1 MSIHPP
7 YPFPPLLAQDGLA
20 VGGLSVPLAVL
31 ILVLSI
37 LGYALVN
44 SIEIAIVGANLIRIR
59 HLAQQ
64 GSRGAQAI
72 ERLSASQDRFFASI
86 VLLQNLF
93 VVLASAMAAIIAV
106 EAMGGIGLLFGTIII
121 TLVIALFGEV
131 TPKVLAAQAS
141 ERYAV
146 FVARPVEWLVKGLG
160 PLAGAMAALPRLLS
174 RVFLPGR
181 ASVTPSVT
189 EGELRMLIGLSAV
202 SGEVAQAEAQLLER
216 VFHFH
221 DRRLNEVMVPR
232 TEVTWLERGT
242 PISEFYAIFDRA
254 PRSRFPV
261 FEESIDNVIGIVGI
275 KDVLRALARGEI
287 DPSSPVETCMRPAY
301 FVPESKLI
309 GELFAEMRDQQQQMA
324 IAVDEYGGTAGLVTL
339 EMLLE
344 EMVGRVADELAPPV
358 REFEAI
364 DEHTIQVD
372 GGMSVHEARE
382 TLGLAIPE
390 GDYETIAGFVLS
402 QVGHIPREGEAVT
415 GEGFRMVVGEVRG
428 VKIERVV
435 VTKT

>member
-7 YPFPPLLAQDGLA
+7 YPLPLLLAQDGLA
-20 VGGLSVPLAVL
+20 VSGLDIPLAVL
-31 ILVLSI
+31 ILVLSV

-44 SIEIAIVGANLIRIR
+44 SIEIAIVAANPIRIR

-64 GSRGAQAI
+64 GSKGAQAI
-72 ERLSASQDRFFASI
+72 ERLRASQDRFFASI

-93 VVLASAMAAIIAV
+93 VVVASAMTAIIAV
-106 EAMGGIGLLFGTIII
+106 ETMGGIGILVGTIII
-121 TLVIALFGEV
+121 TLVIALFGEL
-131 TPKVLAAQAS
+131 TPKVLAAQAT

-146 FVARPVEWLVKGLG
+146 FVARPVEWLVRLLG
-160 PLAGAMAALPRLLS
+160 PLAAALAAVPRLLS
-174 RVFLPGR
+174 RVFLRGT
-181 ASVTPSVT
+181 ASVTPAVT

-202 SGEVAQAEAQLLER
+202 SGEVAQDEAQLLER

-242 PISEFYAIFDRA
+242 PIGEFYAIFNQA

-261 FEESIDNVIGIVGI
+261 FEESIDNVVGIVGI

-309 GELFAEMRDQQQQMA
+309 GELFAEMRDQRQQMA

-358 REFEAI
+358 PEFEAI
-364 DEHTIQVD
+364 DEYTIQVD

-382 TLGLAIPE
+382 TLALAIPD
-390 GDYETIAGFVLS
+390 GDYETVAGFVLS
-402 QVGHIPREGEAVT
+402 QVGHIPRQGEAIT

-435 VTKT
+435 VTRT

>member
-20 VGGLSVPLAVL
+20 VSGLGIPLAVVV
-31 ILVLSI
+31 LVVSV

-44 SIEIAIVGANLIRIR
+44 SIEIAVVGANLIRIG

-72 ERLSASQDRFFASI
+72 ERLSANQDRFFASI
-86 VLLQNLF
+86 VLFQNLF
-93 VVLASAMAAIIAV
+93 VVVASAMTAVIAV
-106 EAMGGIGLLFGTIII
+106 EAMGGLGILVGTVVI
-121 TLVIALFGEV
+121 TFVIALFGEL
-131 TPKVLAAQAS
+131 TPKVLAARAT

-146 FVARPVEWLVKGLG
+146 FVARPVEWLVRLLG
-160 PLAGAMAALPRLLS
+160 PLAVAMAAVPRFLS
-174 RVFLPGR
+174 RVLLRGT
-181 ASVTPSVT
+181 ASVTPAVT
-189 EGELRMLIGLSAV
+189 EGELRMLIDLSAV

-242 PISEFYAIFDRA
+242 PVSEFYTVFDRA

-261 FEESIDNVIGIVGI
+261 FEESMDNVIGIVGI

-287 DPSSPVETCMRPAY
+287 NPSSPVETCMRPAY

-309 GELFAEMRDQQQQMA
+309 GELFAEMRDQRQQMA

-344 EMVGRVADELAPPV
+344 EMVGRVADELVPPV
-358 REFEAI
+358 PEFEAI
-364 DEHTIQVD
+364 DEHTVQVD
-372 GGMSVHEARE
+372 GGMGLHEARE

-390 GDYETIAGFVLS
+390 GDYETVAGFVLS
-402 QVGHIPREGEAVT
+402 QLGHIPREGEAVT

-435 VTKT
+435 VTRT